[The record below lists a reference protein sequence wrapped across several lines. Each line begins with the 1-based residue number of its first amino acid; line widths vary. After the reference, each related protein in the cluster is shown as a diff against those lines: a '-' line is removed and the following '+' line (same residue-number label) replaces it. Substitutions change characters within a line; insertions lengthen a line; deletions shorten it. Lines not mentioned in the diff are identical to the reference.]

1 MAAIGAFAAIGFLH
15 HLVSGPN
22 RVSAEDEENAKRLTG
37 REK

>member
-1 MAAIGAFAAIGFLH
+1 